1 VGKAP
6 STEEALLAIRKIR
19 DDPDGFD
26 LKRDLAPFLKH
37 KSNHVIAAAAD
48 TVTRLELGSFCPE
61 LVDSFLELM
70 KKPDT
75 RDQGCKALIA
85 IAKALATMDQPAPQV
100 YFAGIRHVQKEGSF
114 GPPVDAAAP
123 LRGLCAQ
130 GLVRMSH
137 PDALLECVTLLA
149 DTEIAARAGAV
160 RALGESGQSEGM
172 LLLRLKA
179 LLGDDEEIM
188 GECFAALLR
197 LAPVPSL
204 EFVADFL
211 HSSSDEVA
219 ERAALA
225 LGESRIPAAF
235 EKMREAWERTARPSL
250 RRTLLLAL
258 AMLRKDE
265 ALEFLM
271 TRLEED
277 TERVAADALAAL
289 VLYAR
294 DDSVRDRID
303 EVLIKRKSTVLRAL
317 FEKEFAGGR

>member
-37 KSNHVIAAAAD
+37 KSNHAIAAAAD
-48 TVTRLELGSFCPE
+48 TAGRLELGSFCPA
-61 LVDSFLELM
+61 LVDAFLDLM
-70 KKPDT
+70 TKPAT

-100 YFAGIRHVQKEGSF
+100 

-130 GLVRMSH
+130 GLVRMRH

-149 DTEIAARAGAV
+149 DAEIAARAGAV
-160 RALGESGQSEGM
+160 RALGECGQVEGM

-197 LAPVPSL
+197 LAAAPSL

-211 HSSSDEVA
+211 TASSDEVA

-235 EKMREAWERTARPSL
+235 GLLRDAWERTARPEL

-277 TERVAADALAAL
+277 TERVASDALAAL

-294 DDSVRDRID
+294 DDAVRDRIGK
-303 EVLIKRKSTVLRAL
+303 VIAKRKSGALRAV
-317 FEKEFAGGR
+317 FEKQFEAGVP

>member
-1 VGKAP
+1 MAP
-6 STEEALLAIRKIR
+6 STDEAVLAIRKFR
-19 DDPDGFD
+19 DNPDGFD
-26 LKRDLAPFLKH
+26 LKWDFAPFLKH

-61 LVDSFLELM
+61 LVDAFLELM

-75 RDQGCKALIA
+75 RDHGCKALIA

-149 DTEIAARAGAV
+149 DPELAARAAAV

-197 LAPVPSL
+197 LAPAPSL

-211 HSSSDEVA
+211 QSSSDEVA
-219 ERAALA
+219 EPAGLA
-225 LGESRIPAAF
+225 FGESRFPAGF
-235 EKMREAWERTARPSL
+235 GKLRETWGQTAPTPLPRTVP
-250 RRTLLLAL
+250 
-258 AMLRKDE
+258 
-265 ALEFLM
+265 FG
-271 TRLEED
+271 
-277 TERVAADALAAL
+277 
-289 VLYAR
+289 
-294 DDSVRDRID
+294 I
-303 EVLIKRKSTVLRAL
+303 
-317 FEKEFAGGR
+317 G